1 MKLKLKEAII
11 VLLITGALTVV
22 GNLVGLGTGPM
33 KSIPGVL
40 ILVLFSIVG
49 IGLAE
54 IIPVKIPAVAYIVTI
69 ATIFTIPGVPFS
81 EIVSEHTA
89 NVDFLSLCTPILAYA
104 GIYTGKDIDQ
114 LKKTGP
120 KIIVLAIVV
129 MLGTY
134 LGSAIIAQGILKL
147 LGQI

>member
-1 MKLKLKEAII
+1 
-11 VLLITGALTVV
+11 
-22 GNLVGLGTGPM
+22 M

-40 ILVLFSIVG
+40 ILVLFSIIG

-120 KIIVLAIVV
+120 
-129 MLGTY
+129 
-134 LGSAIIAQGILKL
+134 
-147 LGQI
+147 